1 MKKKQPELIDAVTI
15 DRYADM
21 LRTSEIF
28 ERLFELY
35 DVQGSTP
42 IPRGSSSVLVVAW
55 LKLYEQVEKSRKSVG
70 MPFDNQV
77 QLRLDKIYVVPVG
90 IELR

>member
-28 ERLFELY
+28 ERLRFLNVSLNCMTFKVQPQFPAAQALY
-35 DVQGSTP
+35 
-42 IPRGSSSVLVVAW
+42 
-55 LKLYEQVEKSRKSVG
+55 
-70 MPFDNQV
+70 
-77 QLRLDKIYVVPVG
+77 
-90 IELR
+90 